1 MRNRSNRLKY
11 MDLKNKCLITGLF
24 VLLTASSLFAQAS
37 DSILY
42 KQVDST
48 SLYLYIDYPP
58 DFDDSKNYPAI
69 VFFFGG
75 GWIGGT
81 PEHFSHHANYF
92 SQRGM
97 VCFRA
102 DYRVESRQGTTPF
115 EALKDA
121 KSAMRYVRA
130 HANEFSVNPDRIVGS
145 GGSAGGH
152 LAAATA
158 VVDGF
163 NEDGEDTSISCVPNA
178 LILFNPVI
186 DNGPGGYGY
195 DRVGETFS
203 SFSPLHNLKKGAPPT
218 VLFLGTEDE
227 LIPVETA
234 QYYKTV
240 MEKVGSRCELFLYEG
255 EGHGFF
261 NYRHFDNYRFSVIEA
276 NQFLISLDYLTES
289 PEVDIK

>member
-1 MRNRSNRLKY
+1 M
-11 MDLKNKCLITGLF
+11 NKCLVTSLL
-24 VLLTASSLFAQAS
+24 VLLSAGSICGQAC

-58 DFDDSKNYPAI
+58 DFNDSKSYPAI

-102 DYRVESRQGTTPF
+102 DYRVESRHGTSPF
-115 EALKDA
+115 ESLKDA
-121 KSAMRYVRA
+121 KTAMRFVRA
-130 HANEFSVNPDRIVGS
+130 HAKEFAVAPDQIVAS

-158 VVDGF
+158 LVDGF

-178 LILFNPVI
+178 LLLFNPVI

-195 DRVGETFS
+195 ERVGETYR
-203 SFSPLHNLKKGAPPT
+203 SFSPLHNLEMDAPPT
-218 VLFLGTEDE
+218 VIFLGSNDE

-261 NYRHFDNYRFSVIEA
+261 NYRNFDNYRNTVLEA
-276 NQFLISLDYLTES
+276 NRFLISLGYLTES
-289 PEVDIK
+289 PELDIK

>member
-1 MRNRSNRLKY
+1 MAITNKY
-11 MDLKNKCLITGLF
+11 L
-24 VLLTASSLFAQAS
+24 VVSLFALLIVSPIYGQTC
-37 DSILY
+37 DSVLY

-58 DFDDSKNYPAI
+58 DFDDSNSYPAI

-81 PEHFSHHANYF
+81 QEHFSHHANYF

-115 EALKDA
+115 ESLKDA
-121 KSAMRYVRA
+121 KSAMRFVRE
-130 HANEFSVNPDRIVGS
+130 HANEFAVDPDRIVGS

-158 VVDGF
+158 VIDGF
-163 NEDGEDTSISCVPNA
+163 NEDGEDSSISCVPNA
-178 LILFNPVI
+178 LLLFNPVI

-195 DRVGETFS
+195 DRVGEAYR

-218 VLFLGTEDE
+218 VFFLGTEDE
-227 LIPVETA
+227 LIPVEAA
-234 QYYKTV
+234 QYYNTL
-240 MEKVGSRCELFLYEG
+240 MEKVGSRCELFLYDG

-261 NYRHFDNYRFSVIEA
+261 NYRHFDNYQNTVKEA

-289 PEVDIK
+289 PVIEIK

>member
-1 MRNRSNRLKY
+1 MNR
-11 MDLKNKCLITGLF
+11 CLVITLF
-24 VLLTASSLFAQAS
+24 AFLTASSIFAQNC

-58 DFDDSKNYPAI
+58 DFDDSNSYPAI

-75 GWIGGT
+75 GWLGGT
-81 PEHFSHHANYF
+81 PEHFAHHASYF

-121 KSAMRYVRA
+121 KSAMRFVRA
-130 HANEFSVNPDRIVGS
+130 HANEFAVDPDRIVGS

-158 VVDGF
+158 VIDGF
-163 NEDGEDTSISCVPNA
+163 NEDGEDTSISCVPNV
-178 LILFNPVI
+178 LLLFNPVI

-195 DRVGETFS
+195 DRVGETYR
-203 SFSPLHNLKKGAPPT
+203 SFSPLHNLMKDAPPT
-218 VLFLGTEDE
+218 VIFLGTEDE
-227 LIPVETA
+227 LIPVETV

-261 NYRHFDNYRFSVIEA
+261 NYSHFDNYQNTVIEA
-276 NQFLISLDYLTES
+276 NRFLISLGYLTES
-289 PEVDIK
+289 PEINIK